1 MRSAD
6 ATDPLR
12 LTLAALALAVAAPL
26 AAQESAAPRR
36 QPAAPAHRAPA
47 TPPADAPAAAPA
59 ATGRRRPAAA
69 RAARPAAPGA
79 APATPQQPQVM
90 EIVKDTFGDWQV
102 RCAPDGNECFMYQL
116 ALDAQKNPVAEV
128 SILKLPEA
136 SEAEAGVTV
145 VTPLGTLLTN
155 GLVLQIDGGETRQY
169 PFVWCSQVGCFSRF
183 GLAKVSIDAMKR
195 GKAGKI
201 SLVSVGAPQT
211 ARGAEHV
218 ADRLH
223 RRLRRPRGAAEPA
236 GRRRRARRAG
246 SGEEARAAAGPA
258 AAELTPAA
266 EKPGRAE
273 APGLFVPGRVRRLV
287 EAAEHQDGVHARRRR
302 RRCDIT
308 AVTGRSRA
316 TFGTTSRSQSGSG
329 SS

>member
-1 MRSAD
+1 MQPIS
-6 ATDPLR
+6 LR
-12 LTLAALALAVAAPL
+12 LTLAALGLAVAAPL
-26 AAQESAAPRR
+26 AAQEA
-36 QPAAPAHRAPA
+36 PAAPAAE
-47 TPPADAPAAAPA
+47 APAAEAPA
-59 ATGRRRPAAA
+59 RPGRNRAGSRRRRRRPPTPAAA
-69 RAARPAAPGA
+69 APRGRLRPPPGA

-183 GLAKVSIDAMKR
+183 GLAKTSIDAMKR
-195 GKAGKI
+195 GNAGKI
-201 SLVSVGAPQT
+201 TPGLGRRAAD
-211 ARGAEHV
+211 ARGPERV

-223 RRLRRPRGAAEPA
+223 RRLRRARPAAEPA
-236 GRRRRARRAG
+236 GCRRRPRRPRRAG
-246 SGEEARAAAGPA
+246 RTRAEGAAADLLPRTERSRDG
-258 AAELTPAA
+258 
-266 EKPGRAE
+266 PGRAE
-273 APGLFVPGRVRRLV
+273 RPALGRSAYRSAGGPGRRSCPPKAKAFDI
-287 EAAEHQDGVHARRRR
+287 AASTR
-302 RRCDIT
+302 
-308 AVTGRSRA
+308 RSRA
-316 TFGTTSRSQSGSG
+316 SFGTTSRSQSGSG
-329 SS
+329 SP